1 VLNGSWPA
9 FPMTLKSLLSGT
21 RRLGAMTARPYR
33 QPIFSTAAPA
43 TVIAQLDE
51 DDHPGALWGEWFGG
65 GLLIFRRPL
74 QVEEPVDAPD
84 GFACLDQQPG
94 LSGSELGSDIVGG
107 GWLACL
113 GYDPKTTTLAFYDSL
128 LRWQRDTGWSFESLG
143 LGGREPDDAAAL
155 RHWTLLLSAAGSAP
169 PEPLKVGPFRLS
181 TGSGPAQD
189 RYLAAVEQV
198 INRID
203 HGRFYQLN
211 LCIRLH
217 AEVGSPAPVIFA
229 QLSDR
234 LQPAFGGLITGPTS
248 HGSSH
253 MITSFSP
260 ELFLRIRDRTVMT
273 APIKGTAPRGADNR
287 GAAALRA
294 SAKDAAENVM
304 IVDLMRNDL
313 SRVCR
318 PGTVA
323 VQDLLMIQPHL
334 GVWHLVSAVRGELDP
349 QATTARV
356 LAAAFPPG
364 SVTGAPKISA
374 QQGIAELEA
383 EPRGAYTGSLGLV
396 SPVAGADFNVIIRT
410 FELSD
415 GQLQLGVG
423 GGITVDSVPVREWSE
438 CLDKAAPLVAAAG
451 SVFDHELIAEPADPD
466 PTLLAAGV
474 FESILVVRGK
484 IIRLAA
490 HLARLDRSCRE
501 LYRQGIPD
509 DLAGEAYE
517 LVKLHA
523 DQPRLALRIFARPT
537 DGRLDL
543 QVTARPL
550 GPRPVSSA
558 LRHQLRPDRSWR
570 HKWVERSALDEA
582 EAAVSPFVPFFTSS
596 AQPQNI
602 TETSRGNLFIKDEDG
617 VWSTPPLD
625 EHVLPGVTRRE
636 VIDVLDDQ
644 GTPARIRRCSVQDLL
659 QSRGAFWTSSLSGAV
674 PITAVADVQLPD
686 VSEFAAELNDRLGLL
701 CERR

>member
-1 VLNGSWPA
+1 
-9 FPMTLKSLLSGT
+9 MILKNWASGAP
-21 RRLGAMTARPYR
+21 RLGAMTARPYR
-33 QPIFSTAAPA
+33 QPIFSTASPA
-43 TVIAQLDE
+43 AVIAQLNE
-51 DDHPGALWGEWFGG
+51 NDHPGALWGEWFGG

-74 QVEEPVDAPD
+74 QVAEPVHASD
-84 GFACLDQQPG
+84 GFAYLDRQPR
-94 LSGSELGSDIVGG
+94 LSASELGSDVVGG

-128 LRWQRDTGWSFESLG
+128 LRWHRDSGWSFESLG
-143 LGGREPDDAAAL
+143 LSGREREDAAAL
-155 RHWTLLLSAAGSAP
+155 QHWTSLLAAAGSAP
-169 PEPLKVGPFRLS
+169 TEPLHVGPFKLLLDAAR
-181 TGSGPAQD
+181 AQD

-198 INRID
+198 ISRID

-217 AEVGSPAPVIFA
+217 AEVGSAAPVIFGRLCD
-229 QLSDR
+229 Q
-234 LQPAFGGLITGPTS
+234 LQPAFGGLVTGWSS

-273 APIKGTAPRGADNR
+273 APIKGTAPRGANDR
-287 GAAALRA
+287 GGAALRA

-313 SRVCR
+313 SRVCQ

-323 VQDLLMIQPHL
+323 VQDLLTIQPHL

-349 QATTARV
+349 QATTAQV

-374 QQGIAELEA
+374 QQGIAELES

-396 SPVAGADFNVIIRT
+396 SPLAGADFNVIIRT

-415 GQLQLGVG
+415 GHLQLGVG
-423 GGITVDSVPVREWSE
+423 GGITVDSVPMREWYE
-438 CLDKAAPLVAAAG
+438 CMHKAAPLIAAAG
-451 SVFDHELIAEPADPD
+451 SVFDHELIAEPAAPD
-466 PTLLAAGV
+466 PPLLAYGV

-501 LYRQGIPD
+501 LYAQGIPD
-509 DLAGEAYE
+509 DLASEAHE
-517 LVKLHA
+517 LVKLHT
-523 DQPRLALRIFARPT
+523 DQPRLALRILARPIE
-537 DGRLDL
+537 GRLDL
-543 QVTARPL
+543 QLTARQL
-550 GPRPVSSA
+550 RPRPISSA
-558 LRHQLRPDRSWR
+558 LRHQSRPDRSWR
-570 HKWVERSALDEA
+570 HKWAERSALDEA
-582 EAAVSPFVPFFTSS
+582 EAAASPSLPLFTSP

-625 EHVLPGVTRRE
+625 EQVLPGVTRRE
-636 VIDVLDDQ
+636 VIDLLDDQ
-644 GTPARIRRCSVQDLL
+644 GTPARIQRCSVQDLL
-659 QSRGAFWTSSLSGAV
+659 QSRGAFWTSGLSGAV
-674 PITAVADVQLPD
+674 PIIAVDGTALPD
-686 VSEFAAELNDRLGLL
+686 ISGFTAELNDLLGVA
-701 CERR
+701 

>member
-1 VLNGSWPA
+1 VEVLSESWPA
-9 FPMTLKSLLSGT
+9 WPMTLNRLVSGAP
-21 RRLGAMTARPYR
+21 RLGAMTARPYR
-33 QPIFSTAAPA
+33 QAIFSTAAPA
-43 TVIAQLDE
+43 AVIAQLNE

-65 GLLIFRRPL
+65 GVLIFRRPL
-74 QVEEPVDAPD
+74 HVQEPVDAPD
-84 GFACLDQQPG
+84 GFAYLDQQPR
-94 LSGSELGSDIVGG
+94 LSGSELGSDVVGG
-107 GWLACL
+107 GWLVCL

-128 LRWQRDTGWSFESLG
+128 LRWQRDSGWSFESLG
-143 LGGREPDDAAAL
+143 LGGRELDDAAAL
-155 RHWTLLLSAAGSAP
+155 QDWRSLLSAAGSTATEP
-169 PEPLKVGPFRLS
+169 PHVGPFKLS
-181 TGSGPAQD
+181 MGSAPAQD

-211 LCIRLH
+211 HCIRLH
-217 AEVGSPAPVIFA
+217 AEVGSTAPVIFG

-273 APIKGTAPRGADNR
+273 APIKGTAPRGADDS
-287 GAAALRA
+287 GAAALQA

-323 VQDLLMIQPHL
+323 VQDLLTIQPHL

-349 QATTARV
+349 QATTAHV

-396 SPVAGADFNVIIRT
+396 SPLAGADFNVIIRT

-415 GQLQLGVG
+415 GHLQLGVG
-423 GGITVDSVPVREWSE
+423 GGITVDSVPMLEWYE
-438 CLDKAAPLVAAAG
+438 CLHKAAPLVAAAG
-451 SVFDHELIAEPADPD
+451 SVFDHELTAERAAPD
-466 PTLLAAGV
+466 PTLLSYGV

-501 LYRQGIPD
+501 LYGQGIPD

-523 DQPRLALRIFARPT
+523 DQPRLALRILARPT
-537 DGRLDL
+537 DGKLVLR
-543 QVTARPL
+543 VRARPL
-550 GPRPVSSA
+550 GPPPVSSA
-558 LRHQLRPDRSWR
+558 LRHQSRPDRSWR

-582 EAAVSPFVPFFTSS
+582 EAAASPSLPFFTSP

-602 TETSRGNLFIKDEDG
+602 TETSRGNLFIKDDDG
-617 VWSTPPLD
+617 VWCTPPLD

-644 GTPARIRRCSVQDLL
+644 RTPARIRRCSVQDLL

-674 PITAVADVQLPD
+674 PIATVAGSALPD
-686 VSEFAAELNDRLGLL
+686 ISKSTAELNDRLGIA
-701 CERR
+701 